1 MYDSSI
7 FCFEC
12 NEGMPHWQAILV
24 RRERGVNLFSHL
36 KKNGVNIEI
45 RTQKN
50 DAEHDDGKAD

>member
-1 MYDSSI
+1 
-7 FCFEC
+7 
-12 NEGMPHWQAILV
+12 MPHWQAILV